1 MRIIA
6 VANQKGGV
14 GKTTVTMNLA
24 AVAAETSRVLVVDVD
39 PQGSAGFWADQ
50 AGEEL
55 PFDVATDTDPAN
67 LAQLRRLDYDVVF
80 VDTPGSLEGRSVLTT
95 VLDEADFVILPTEP
109 AALAIQP
116 LVRTIN
122 EVILPRGMEYRVLV
136 NKVDP
141 RVPADIVDAAALLD
155 SAGLTR
161 FRSYV
166 RQYKIHTTSPID
178 GKVVTQYPHDRS
190 ADRATDDFRKVALEL
205 FANWANSTQP
215 AAVKAVV

>member
-50 AGEEL
+50 AGDGL
-55 PFDVATDTDPAN
+55 PFDVAADENPAN
-67 LAQLRRLDYDVVF
+67 LAQLRSLDYDVVF
-80 VDTPGSLEGRSVLTT
+80 VDTPGSLEGRSVLAA
-95 VLDEADFVILPTEP
+95 VLEEADFV
-109 AALAIQP
+109 IQP

-122 EVILPRGMEYRVLV
+122 EVVLPRKLEYRVLL

-141 RVPADIVDAAALLD
+141 RVPADIVDAAGLLD
-155 SAGLTR
+155 SAGLMR
-161 FRSYV
+161 FRGYI
-166 RQYKIHTTSPID
+166 RQYKVHTTSPID
-178 GKVVTQYPHDRS
+178 GRVVTQYPHDRS
-190 ADRATDDFRKVALEL
+190 ADRGAEDFRKVALEL
-205 FANWANSTQP
+205 FAHWANATPKRS
-215 AAVKAVV
+215 VKAAI